1 MVNYIKNTL
10 VSIENNDSWNVFQ
23 LDKGTVWIKGYIHN
37 YSKDKLVSDALNQN
51 INTINSWLFMLIS
64 FFFYIHLVKG
74 F

>member
-10 VSIENNDSWNVFQ
+10 VSIENNDSWDVFQ
-23 LDKGTVWIKGYIHN
+23 LDKGTVWINGYIHN
-37 YSKDKLVSDALNQN
+37 YSKDKLVSDVLNQN

-64 FFFYIHLVKG
+64 FFLYIHLVKG